1 MNNFHKQLK
10 KILFI
15 FSLLLVALLLSLP
28 LCAQQEDEDARAEK
42 QLKIFQLSYLLEKDD
57 GFSVQKAYFNNALA
71 YLENGHSGMAIA
83 ELEKIEYNNLYIP
96 LYLKSQLLSAQCYEN
111 LKRWESAIRI
121 YQDLLTRVPV
131 MQEYVIYLLARA
143 YQNIKDN
150 NNAIKSYS
158 EIIAQYPHSTL
169 NPLVHY
175 QLALL
180 YQESKQEELFWQ
192 ECHLAVETSAEE
204 KFKAKVLIK
213 MCDTLWEEEK
223 YLDSLN
229 YLKEIIENR
238 YERERISWQENLY
251 INRFQE
257 IKENILLEIPPGL
270 SLFFA
275 ETIFNYGR
283 YKMAEMVYE
292 EMIGNYAGQIDL
304 PRMHYHKA
312 RAIYYQGEYQ
322 RAIDECLYILEN
334 FKETDNQKDVIART
348 LYLYAGALLS
358 TGNRSRAAEK
368 YKEIIEKYSEH
379 YFAQLSYFRLS
390 EIGFLENKVE
400 EGVLYLKEL
409 LIDFPE
415 SSLTQEAAW
424 ELSRYYTN
432 QNSVSEALS
441 YYQFIYEHFPRGNKA
456 DDALYWLGKLLY
468 STDKAEGMQWYEHLI
483 TQFPDSYYSFRIPTE
498 MKSDEHNLE
507 NIIEQCKTI
516 TTDSFKQSHFPQDKR
531 VQLATYRAELLMF
544 LKLYQES
551 VQEITNALKKESD
564 NLYLQLLLIQAYA
577 EAGEYYQAVSYA
589 QAILNY
595 FLSANNRE
603 FPLMVW
609 QYAFPVFYEEYIKQT
624 ASSYQLDP
632 YLIWSIMREESHF
645 NTYAESR
652 AGARGLMQIIFSTG
666 EWIAQK
672 LNYKEFEYDLLFQ
685 PRFNIELGCWYL
697 KFLQEKFNQNNIL
710 MISGYNAG
718 PSITDKWVETIDMS
732 DMDFF
737 VENIPYKET
746 TEHIKKVIRSYLIY
760 KIIY

>member
-42 QLKIFQLSYLLEKDD
+42 QLKIFQLSYLLEKDN

-213 MCDTLWEEEK
+213 MCDTLWEEGK

-334 FKETDNQKDVIART
+334 FKETDSQKDVIART

-390 EIGFLENKVE
+390 EIGFLENKAE

-415 SSLTQEAAW
+415 SSLAQEAAW

-483 TQFPDSYYSFRIPTE
+483 TQFPDSYYSFRIPAE

-516 TTDSFKQSHFPQDKR
+516 TPDSFKQSHFPQDKR

-564 NLYLQLLLIQAYA
+564 NLYLQLLLIPTYA

-609 QYAFPVFYEEYIKQT
+609 QYAFPVFYEEYLKQT

-718 PSITDKWVETIDMS
+718 PSITDKWVETIDMN

>member
-275 ETIFNYGR
+275 EIIFNYGR

-292 EMIGNYAGQIDL
+292 EMIGHYAGQIDL